1 MPTGRSGCSPVP
13 SRWCCCW
20 RSPTWRR
27 SCWCARPHAST
38 SCPCAPRSVQDGA
51 GSHDWSS
58 PSASRSP
65 ASPASPAWV
74 SPSSPSRPSGWW
86 PPACHASARSRSTR
100 AAKASPPP
108 PHSLPAGRYSTP
120 ADVKTFWRRV
130 EARAAEADGVT
141 AAGLAGSLPPDNF
154 GDVNNF
160 DLLDKPVPA
169 GTAQHLAPWSA
180 VSPGF
185 FAAMG
190 IPLLDGRLIT
200 PGDSATAPPV
210 VVVSRAWAATYYPN
224 ESPIGKQLYSGG
236 CTSCPPTTVIG
247 VVGDVP
253 YRGLAGGARAGFA
266 PAGAESQD
274 VDLSLN
280 LVVRS
285 RIGAAATFRALR
297 SALGA
302 LDPQVAA
309 VEVVMSERLRAA
321 LGDPRRWTVV
331 VGAFAAA
338 GGLLAALGIFGLMS
352 YVVRQRRRALGGRL
366 ALAAAPGSLTRLV
379 VGRGLRYA
387 GFGSALGLVLSA
399 LAPPGLGSL

>member
-1 MPTGRSGCSPVP
+1 MRTGRSGCSPVP

-27 SCWCARPHAST
+27 SSWCARPHAST
-38 SCPCAPRSVQDGA
+38 SCPCGRRSLLVGA
-51 GSHDWSS
+51 GVLVTSLLRRQGVD
-58 PSASRSP
+58 PGFD
-65 ASPASPAWV
+65 
-74 SPSSPSRPSGWW
+74 PSGVYGL
-86 PPACHASARSRSTR
+86 AV
-100 AAKASPPP
+100 
-108 PHSLPAGRYSTP
+108 SLPAGRYSTP

-141 AAGLAGSLPPDNF
+141 AVGLAGSLPPDNF

-180 VSPGF
+180 VSPAF

-253 YRGLAGGARAGFA
+253 YRGLAGEADAVYAPGGAGRQDGGPRAHPARAGW
-266 PAGAESQD
+266 
-274 VDLSLN
+274 
-280 LVVRS
+280 R
-285 RIGAAATFRALR
+285 
-297 SALGA
+297 
-302 LDPQVAA
+302 
-309 VEVVMSERLRAA
+309 
-321 LGDPRRWTVV
+321 
-331 VGAFAAA
+331 
-338 GGLLAALGIFGLMS
+338 GG
-352 YVVRQRRRALGGRL
+352 GGGV
-366 ALAAAPGSLTRLV
+366 PG
-379 VGRGLRYA
+379 
-387 GFGSALGLVLSA
+387 
-399 LAPPGLGSL
+399 PP

>member
-1 MPTGRSGCSPVP
+1 LLNSFLRLQRVDPGFDP
-13 SRWCCCW
+13 SRVYGL
-20 RSPTWRR
+20 
-27 SCWCARPHAST
+27 A
-38 SCPCAPRSVQDGA
+38 V
-51 GSHDWSS
+51 
-58 PSASRSP
+58 
-65 ASPASPAWV
+65 
-74 SPSSPSRPSGWW
+74 
-86 PPACHASARSRSTR
+86 
-100 AAKASPPP
+100 
-108 PHSLPAGRYSTP
+108 SLPAGRYATP

-210 VVVSRAWAATYYPN
+210 VVVSRAWAATYYPK

-253 YRGLAGGARAGFA
+253 YRGLAGEADAVYAPVGAD
-266 PAGAESQD
+266 SQD

-285 RIGAAATFRALR
+285 RRGAAATFRALR

-302 LDPQVAA
+302 LDPQVVP
-309 VEVVMSERLRAA
+309 VEVVMAERLRAA
-321 LGDPRRWTVV
+321 LGDPRRWTAV

-338 GGLLAALGIFGLMS
+338 GVLLAALGIFGLMS
-352 YVVRQRRRALGGRL
+352 YVVRQRRRELGVRL
-366 ALAAAPGSLTRLV
+366 TLGAAPSSLTRLV

-387 GFGSALGLVLSA
+387 GFGSAIGLALSA
-399 LAPPGLGSL
+399 FESRWLGSLLFGVRAADPATIALAVAVVMAIAVLSCSIPGFRAARIKPVEVLTAE